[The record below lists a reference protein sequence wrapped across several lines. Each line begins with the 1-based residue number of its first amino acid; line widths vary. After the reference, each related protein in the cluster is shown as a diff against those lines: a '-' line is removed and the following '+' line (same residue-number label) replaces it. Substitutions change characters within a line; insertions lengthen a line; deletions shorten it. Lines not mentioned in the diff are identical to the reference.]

1 MLTKII
7 LYNYHLLFSNNY
19 SDTEKLI
26 FDHLINDLN
35 INISDFS
42 LDFLVK
48 AKNDFNF
55 NHQFEFL
62 YYLHKSANSLFFIDE
77 HIMSILKK
85 HTIKTGF
92 CNSDL
97 NELSGFLIESAKL
110 NKSFEELLK
119 NINP

>member
-42 LDFLVK
+42 LEFLVK
-48 AKNDFNF
+48 GKNDFNF
-55 NHQFEFL
+55 NHQIEFL
-62 YYLHKSANSLFFIDE
+62 YYLYKSANSHFFIDK
-77 HIMSILKK
+77 HIMSILNKY
-85 HTIKTGF
+85 TIKTGF
-92 CNSDL
+92 YNSNL

-110 NKSFEELLK
+110 NKPFEELQK
-119 NINP
+119 KINL